1 MTIQDRLT
9 SIEARLAAIE
19 ALLGIRP
26 AAAAPETGVARDADL
41 EVDNQSISPAFRA
54 EAEAWTAGQREAAAA
69 RDKRAAAALAALR
82 AEGWIPR
89 ASDAPDDAAG
99 APGQ

>member
-1 MTIQDRLT
+1 MNMKIASESQDSR
-9 SIEARLAAIE
+9 
-19 ALLGIRP
+19 
-26 AAAAPETGVARDADL
+26 
-41 EVDNQSISPAFRA
+41 Q
-54 EAEAWTAGQREAAAA
+54 AAAA